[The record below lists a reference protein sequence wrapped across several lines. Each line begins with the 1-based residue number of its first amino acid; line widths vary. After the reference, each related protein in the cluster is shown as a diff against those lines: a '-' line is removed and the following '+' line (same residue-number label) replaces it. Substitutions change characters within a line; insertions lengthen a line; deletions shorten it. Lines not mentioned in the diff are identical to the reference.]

1 MGQKKDENTK
11 EEKKSESGLRYY
23 LPTDVVLH
31 NKPNDIWVSFLGKVC
46 NITPLVKEYK
56 GRRELKPLLA
66 YAGKDISHWFD
77 KRTQD
82 IKFVV
87 HPVTGIKVPYC
98 PHGPIPHVH
107 PQVPSSTWQSIEG
120 VMKPYDGL
128 PWWKDKKYVIGLLST
143 SPRPVRIINT
153 AIPQSHRHSLAWVAA
168 EENLYQILQ
177 RLLPRN
183 SHLTS
188 YTFKFEGENLKMN
201 KTLEENDV
209 PDERLKFSQLGMR
222 DNCYIPAI
230 QLHYNDNLTK

>member
-82 IKFVV
+82 VS
-87 HPVTGIKVPYC
+87 C
-98 PHGPIPHVH
+98 R
-107 PQVPSSTWQSIEG
+107 PSWTTVLFGGSRFNI
-120 VMKPYDGL
+120 
-128 PWWKDKKYVIGLLST
+128 T
-143 SPRPVRIINT
+143 SLCFR
-153 AIPQSHRHSLAWVAA
+153 
-168 EENLYQILQ
+168 
-177 RLLPRN
+177 
-183 SHLTS
+183 
-188 YTFKFEGENLKMN
+188 
-201 KTLEENDV
+201 
-209 PDERLKFSQLGMR
+209 
-222 DNCYIPAI
+222 
-230 QLHYNDNLTK
+230 